1 MGGETVLLPQFRLS
15 SEALRLNKLSVA
27 TQERAQSAN
36 DILEADRRWVARIQK
51 VYSALYYRMER
62 SFNGLHNVSQY
73 ISTAGRL
80 VRDTDDAASLME
92 DMRKSILLQSS
103 QAMRTHSRRGT
114 GDVGRLLR

>member
-1 MGGETVLLPQFRLS
+1 M
-15 SEALRLNKLSVA
+15 A

-73 ISTAGRL
+73 ISTASRL